1 MIKGDDNFQNTRLE
15 ASFRDPS
22 GFIFWHNN
30 GLYRQVN
37 SCYRQHYDYFIKSGL
52 YDKLAT
58 GNLLV
63 KHTEEALSGAVGTD
77 AYKIIKP
84 QYIPFISYPY
94 EWSYSQL
101 KDSALLILR
110 IQKYAIAHN
119 MTLKDCSAFNVQFLN
134 GKPIL
139 IDTLSFEKCVEGQ
152 PWIAYRQFC
161 QHFLAPLALM
171 SHTDIRL
178 NQLSQPY
185 IDGIPL
191 DLASSLLPKKTYL
204 SYKLFIHIHL
214 HARLQQSHGN
224 KALPTKKM
232 NFSRQAFVALINNLE
247 KTILE
252 LKWNPT
258 KTEWGSYYKATNYSS
273 HSIKHKHKIIKNYIE
288 EINPKDVW
296 DIGGNTGL
304 FSRIASNKGIPTI
317 SFDIDPV
324 AIEKSYRECVK
335 NQEKNLLP
343 LFLDLTNPTPG
354 IGWANKERFSLI
366 QRGPTDTILAL
377 ALIHHLAISNNVP
390 LTMVADLFHSLCRTL
405 IIEWIPK
412 SDSNVKR
419 LLATRED
426 IFPDYT
432 QAGFKKSFQPYF
444 KILQE
449 KPVKDSKRTLYL
461 MEAIK

>member
-178 NQLSQPY
+178 N
-185 IDGIPL
+185 
-191 DLASSLLPKKTYL
+191 
-204 SYKLFIHIHL
+204 
-214 HARLQQSHGN
+214 
-224 KALPTKKM
+224 
-232 NFSRQAFVALINNLE
+232 E
-247 KTILE
+247 
-252 LKWNPT
+252 
-258 KTEWGSYYKATNYSS
+258 
-273 HSIKHKHKIIKNYIE
+273 
-288 EINPKDVW
+288 
-296 DIGGNTGL
+296 
-304 FSRIASNKGIPTI
+304 
-317 SFDIDPV
+317 
-324 AIEKSYRECVK
+324 
-335 NQEKNLLP
+335 
-343 LFLDLTNPTPG
+343 
-354 IGWANKERFSLI
+354 
-366 QRGPTDTILAL
+366 
-377 ALIHHLAISNNVP
+377 
-390 LTMVADLFHSLCRTL
+390 
-405 IIEWIPK
+405 
-412 SDSNVKR
+412 
-419 LLATRED
+419 
-426 IFPDYT
+426 
-432 QAGFKKSFQPYF
+432 
-444 KILQE
+444 
-449 KPVKDSKRTLYL
+449 
-461 MEAIK
+461 